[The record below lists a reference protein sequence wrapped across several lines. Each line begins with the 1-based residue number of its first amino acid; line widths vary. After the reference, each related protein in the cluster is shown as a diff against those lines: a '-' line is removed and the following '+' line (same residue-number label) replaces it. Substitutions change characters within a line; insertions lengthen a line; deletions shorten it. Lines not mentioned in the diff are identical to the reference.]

1 MVGGVCSQIRGR
13 LTEMNIAVTSDLMTY
28 EEFIALPTDG
38 WDRELIRGV
47 VKVRGESQKM
57 TRRSRKHCRV
67 SSKVTAA
74 LEAWMA
80 TQPRPQGEVL
90 VGEAAFRLTRDAE
103 SGVGIDVAYVAAELI
118 AATDDDAFE
127 ISGPPTLAVEILSA
141 SDRHRDIVEKI
152 ELYLDAGVPLVW
164 VIDPDLMVV
173 HVHRPNEAPISF
185 NVRQQ
190 LTAEP
195 DLPGFRIN
203 VADLFA

>member
-1 MVGGVCSQIRGR
+1 MS
-13 LTEMNIAVTSDLMTY
+13 IAVAPELMTY
-28 EEFIALPTDG
+28 EEFMALPNDG

-47 VKVRGESQKM
+47 VKVRGESPNM
-57 TRRSRKHCRV
+57 TRRSLKHCRV

-74 LEAWMA
+74 LETWMTA
-80 TQPRPQGEVL
+80 RPCPRGAVL
-90 VGEAAFRLTRDAE
+90 VGEAAFRLTSDAE

-127 ISGPPTLAVEILSA
+127 ISGPPTLAVEVLSA

-164 VIDPDLMVV
+164 VIDPDLKVV